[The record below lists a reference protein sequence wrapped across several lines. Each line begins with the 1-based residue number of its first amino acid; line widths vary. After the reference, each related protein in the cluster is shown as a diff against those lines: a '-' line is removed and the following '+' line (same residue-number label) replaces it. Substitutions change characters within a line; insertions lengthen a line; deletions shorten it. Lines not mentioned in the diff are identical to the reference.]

1 MNAYYQP
8 PRFSISRLALAAME
22 SAVSTAGAVVLPAER
37 ASGDAGEQAEQRGS
51 QDSDWRRLREIL
63 SWQEA
68 ADGRLHPHSDRRLRT
83 GRLHI
88 PQLGRTDYHSVR
100 KASPS
105 IRRHSIERSQRRNP
119 GIRYCHPLRRPQQPQ
134 GNRLRAQ

>member
-37 ASGDAGEQAEQRGS
+37 ASEAAGKQAEQRGS
-51 QDSDWRRLREIL
+51 QDSGWRRLREIL
-63 SWQEA
+63 PWQEA
-68 ADGRLHPHSDRRLRT
+68 ADCRLHPNPDRSMHPRCLP
-83 GRLHI
+83 I
-88 PQLGRTDYHSVR
+88 PQLHRPDYHSVR

-105 IRRHSIERSQRRNP
+105 IRRNSIERSRRRNP
-119 GIRYCHPLRRPQQPQ
+119 GLRHRHPLRRPEQPQ
-134 GNRLRAQ
+134 GNRLRVQ

>member
-51 QDSDWRRLREIL
+51 QDSRRRRLCEIL
-63 SWQEA
+63 PWQEA
-68 ADGRLHPHSDRRLRT
+68 ADCRLHPHPDRRLRT

-88 PQLGRTDYHSVR
+88 PQLRRTDYHSVR
-100 KASPS
+100 RTRPF
-105 IRRHSIERSQRRNP
+105 IRRDSIERSRRRNP
-119 GIRYCHPLRRPQQPQ
+119 GLRHRHPLRRPEQPQ
-134 GNRLRAQ
+134 GNRLRVQ